1 VTPNSPLNA
10 ETKAL
15 VLAYPVSSAT
25 SVTDDPRTSSRI
37 ACNRRQRRRHS
48 PKAMPVSRLNARSRV
63 RALAPADRASVRVD
77 RGSPGRVW
85 SRCATRCARASR
97 GHGMPTIARE
107 PRSFTK
113 AYSGGSSPPG
123 PPRFY
128 MIQTGSEKEPG
139 ILGSLQGRRELI
151 PGQRMIGFECTISV
165 ASIDATADAVLSRGG
180 RTIIPK
186 TVIAGV
192 GTLMFFQ
199 DPEGN
204 VFGAMQYDSKAE

>member
-25 SVTDDPRTSSRI
+25 SVTDDPRTSGPI

-63 RALAPADRASVRVD
+63 RALAPADR
-77 RGSPGRVW
+77 GSPGRVW
-85 SRCATRCARASR
+85 NRCATRCARAQKFYE
-97 GHGMPTIARE
+97 GVFGWK
-107 PRSFTK
+107 FT
-113 AYSGGSSPPG
+113 AWG